1 MGNWSL
7 RSTVT
12 PSSFPT
18 PPGSSS
24 KGLEKET
31 LACQDTSHPG
41 WTAQDG
47 VHPKEGSQEKSTLP
61 PQRKPR
67 EIPVIPVMGYNQ
79 VKMSRTRRKG
89 QPQRGY
95 PASASWEG
103 FCQHPGHTVGRRRC
117 PHGHGEFGKRPG
129 PTGVASTLPRQEGE
143 GRMGKVMG
151 LAEVHISEGEL
162 HEGERPCAPIPCRA
176 QCEWKA
182 PKHLLRIEL
191 KYIVFIKAP
200 GIQ

>member
-31 LACQDTSHPG
+31 LASQDTSHPG
-41 WTAQDG
+41 WTAKDG
-47 VHPKEGSQEKSTLP
+47 IHPKEGSQEKSTLP
-61 PQRKPR
+61 PQRNPQSHPCR
-67 EIPVIPVMGYNQ
+67 GYNQ

-95 PASASWEG
+95 PSSAPSEG

-117 PHGHGEFGKRPG
+117 PHGHGKFGRRPG
-129 PTGVASTLPRQEGE
+129 PTGVASTLPRRAGE
-143 GRMGKVMG
+143 GRMGKVMWG
-151 LAEVHISEGEL
+151 ARQSTYQKENIMRGRGPVLPSLAEPSV
-162 HEGERPCAPIPCRA
+162 
-176 QCEWKA
+176 EWKA

-191 KYIVFIKAP
+191 KSIVS
-200 GIQ
+200 G